1 MIYSLSSGDM
11 YLFFSS
17 SISLLASSF
26 YERAILLPI
35 KSPVASAVFL
45 IAVLEEVFIAPVVHF

>member
-1 MIYSLSSGDM
+1 M

-26 YERAILLPI
+26 CERAILLPI

-45 IAVLEEVFIAPVVHF
+45 IALLEEVFIAPVVHF